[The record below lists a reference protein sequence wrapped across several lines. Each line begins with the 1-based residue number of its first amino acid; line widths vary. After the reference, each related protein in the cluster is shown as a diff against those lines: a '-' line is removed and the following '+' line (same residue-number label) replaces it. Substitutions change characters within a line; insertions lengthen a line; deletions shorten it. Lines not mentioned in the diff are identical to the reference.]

1 MQATVELL
9 VALLDG
15 VCVFEYTGTLTS
27 HQKFVNALDDL
38 GNVLSL
44 LINKS
49 LHLNHSKKIIVILL
63 SGIFSWTETQTA
75 LKYYVPKAVTRD
87 LTFPISQ
94 DQWQQLIQRITN
106 FGEDNCKNSMVC

>member
-49 LHLNHSKKIIVILL
+49 LHLNHSKKIDHRNIIIWNILMDRNTNC
-63 SGIFSWTETQTA
+63 TEI
-75 LKYYVPKAVTRD
+75 LCSESRYTRSN
-87 LTFPISQ
+87 IS
-94 DQWQQLIQRITN
+94 DIARSVAAI
-106 FGEDNCKNSMVC
+106 NSENY